1 MPPQLFDELTFTF
14 SFNWGF
20 ALTWPS
26 GLSLPNQLPLII
38 SSALLS
44 IQYAEKA
51 FKWAYRKQKWEAW
64 GEKKIADDSFNNKM
78 KILLEALFLF
88 PARATASARRRY
100 NLSRKRRLE
109 VEVEKMGE
117 VSPIS
122 TNRVRTKNGLEKE
135 IAKRETGHV
144 DTAFLEDYVENNPGM
159 TKLDLSGCYNLG
171 EQLSDCYKSKLLSSL
186 VVCLLWYV

>member
-1 MPPQLFDELTFTF
+1 MPPQLFNELTFTF

-100 NLSRKRRLE
+100 NLSRKRKLE
-109 VEVEKMGE
+109 VEVEKMGFVWE
-117 VSPIS
+117 PDKL
-122 TNRVRTKNGLEKE
+122 RTKNGLEKE

-171 EQLSDCYKSKLLSSL
+171 EQLSDCYKS
-186 VVCLLWYV
+186 

>member
-100 NLSRKRRLE
+100 NFSRKRKLE
-109 VEVEKMGE
+109 VQVEKMGGNQ
-117 VSPIS
+117 
-122 TNRVRTKNGLEKE
+122 TGKLNMDGLEKE

-171 EQLSDCYKSKLLSSL
+171 EQLSDCYKR
-186 VVCLLWYV
+186 